1 VDINTFHHTYQSNI
15 VLKAEDIHLPRHHPV
30 EDPRLAFRSRHEG
43 NSMILIIAV
52 HHDLD
57 QENILL
63 VLKIIEDRH
72 QEDHEVV
79 HHRIVLDMEFLHLCL
94 EITPLK
100 EDIMTC
106 LALANRMQEM
116 SHIHDIAHHHRIKKG
131 EVDML
136 ITTDLRDLDHLTFR
150 KGIMEEDMIGDHR
163 HQQMFMMLGIE
174 NSGMSGIERL
184 WDLLLLGRT
193 HQVVRGRLGGCL
205 VVGEDIEPGLSK

>member
-1 VDINTFHHTYQSNI
+1 
-15 VLKAEDIHLPRHHPV
+15 
-30 EDPRLAFRSRHEG
+30 
-43 NSMILIIAV
+43 MILIIAV
-52 HHDLD
+52 LHDLD

-63 VLKIIEDRH
+63 VLKIIEGLH

-79 HHRIVLDMEFLHLCL
+79 HHRIVLDMEFLHLL

-100 EDIMTC
+100 EDIMTF

-116 SHIHDIAHHHRIKKG
+116 SHIHDIVHHHHRTRKG

-136 ITTDLRDLDHLTFR
+136 ITTDPRDLDHLTFR

-163 HQQMFMMLGIE
+163 HHQMFMMLGIE

-193 HQVVRGRLGGCL
+193 HQVVRGLLGGCL